1 MAVNELIEY
10 VENGNIINSVNLP
23 NATLDA
29 VGTKVCVIHK
39 NIPHTVSKITS
50 AIGDD
55 GLNIE
60 NMVNKSRGDFA
71 YTMLD
76 VTGNVDDALVNKIQS
91 GENIIK
97 VRVITK

>member
-39 NIPHTVSKITS
+39 NIPQTVSKITS

-60 NMVNKSRGDFA
+60 NMVNKSRGDYA

-76 VTGNVDDALVNKIQS
+76 VTGDVSDALVNKISS